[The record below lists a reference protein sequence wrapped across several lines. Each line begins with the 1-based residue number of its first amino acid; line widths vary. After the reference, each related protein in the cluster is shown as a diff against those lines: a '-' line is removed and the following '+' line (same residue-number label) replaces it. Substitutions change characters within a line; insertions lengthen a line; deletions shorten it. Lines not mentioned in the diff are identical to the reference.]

1 MRAMVGR
8 FGATVNDRQR
18 TGTTS
23 RHGQHASRYA
33 APADRRYHR
42 AMVARPQPQS
52 ALPPR
57 DPLYPESDGKPMADN
72 TKQFDAIVLIKT
84 NIDDRV
90 PDFVAGD
97 HFWYP
102 VEGRP
107 DIVVA
112 PDVFVAIGR
121 PKGHRRSYKQW
132 VEDGVAPQVVFE
144 VLSPSNTL
152 REMMDK
158 AAFYQAHGVEELYV
172 YDPDNEVAWGHVRDE
187 HGRHQRID
195 NLDGWVSPR
204 LGIRFDLS
212 GGALVIHDREG
223 LRFEAP
229 SELRRRADD
238 EAARATQEAE
248 RAEREAERAEREAE
262 RAEREAE
269 RAQILTEKL
278 RAAGIDPDA

>member
-1 MRAMVGR
+1 
-8 FGATVNDRQR
+8 
-18 TGTTS
+18 
-23 RHGQHASRYA
+23 
-33 APADRRYHR
+33 
-42 AMVARPQPQS
+42 
-52 ALPPR
+52 
-57 DPLYPESDGKPMADN
+57 MADN

-121 PKGHRRSYKQW
+121 PKGPRRSYKQW
-132 VEDGVAPQVVFE
+132 VEGGVAPQVVFE

-158 AAFYQAHGVEELYV
+158 AAFYLQYGVEEFYL
-172 YDPDNEVAWGHVRDE
+172 YDPDNETAWGHVRDE
-187 HGRHQRID
+187 HGRHQKVET
-195 NLDGWVSPR
+195 LDGWVSPR

-212 GGALVIHDREG
+212 SGALVITDREG
-223 LRFEAP
+223 QRFEAP
-229 SELRRRADD
+229 SELRKRAEA
-238 EAARATQEAE
+238 EAARAREEAARAEAE
-248 RAEREAERAEREAE
+248 AARADREAERARRLAE
-262 RAEREAE
+262 M
-269 RAQILTEKL
+269 L
-278 RAAGIDPDA
+278 RAAGLDPDA

>member
-1 MRAMVGR
+1 
-8 FGATVNDRQR
+8 
-18 TGTTS
+18 
-23 RHGQHASRYA
+23 
-33 APADRRYHR
+33 
-42 AMVARPQPQS
+42 MVAPPQPSS

-72 TKQFDAIVLIKT
+72 TRQWDAIVLIKT

-97 HFWYP
+97 LFWYP

-112 PDVFVAIGR
+112 PDVFVAFGR
-121 PKGHRRSYKQW
+121 PKGPRRSYKQW
-132 VEDGVAPQVVFE
+132 AEDGVAPHVVFE

-158 AAFYQAHGVEELYV
+158 QLFYTTHGAEEFYL
-172 YDPDNEVAWGHVRDE
+172 YDPDNETAWGYVRDAS
-187 HGRHQRID
+187 GRVGKVD
-195 NLDGWVSPR
+195 TLDGWVSPR

-212 GGALVIHDREG
+212 GGALAIFDAEG
-223 LRFEAP
+223 RRFEAP
-229 SELRRRADD
+229 SELRARAEAESARAEAESARAEAESARAEAESARAD
-238 EAARATQEAE
+238 AAAE
-248 RAEREAERAEREAE
+248 RAR
-262 RAEREAE
+262 
-269 RAQILTEKL
+269 QLTEKL

>member
-1 MRAMVGR
+1 
-8 FGATVNDRQR
+8 
-18 TGTTS
+18 
-23 RHGQHASRYA
+23 
-33 APADRRYHR
+33 
-42 AMVARPQPQS
+42 MVAQPQPSS

-57 DPLYPESDGKPMADN
+57 DPVYPESDGKPMADN

-107 DIVVA
+107 DIVTA

-132 VEDGVAPQVVFE
+132 LEGGVAPQVVFE

-158 AAFYQAHGVEELYV
+158 ATFYLQYGVEEFYL
-172 YDPDNEVAWGHVRDE
+172 YDPDNETAWGYLRDAQG
-187 HGRHQRID
+187 HHRRLD
-195 NLDGWVSPR
+195 SLDGWVSPR

-212 GGALVIHDREG
+212 EGSLVIWDAEG
-223 LRFEAP
+223 QRFEAP
-229 SELRRRADD
+229 GELRRRAEEEAAKARN
-238 EAARATQEAE
+238 EAARAEAE
-248 RAEREAERAEREAE
+248 AARADREAERARRLAD
-262 RAEREAE
+262 
-269 RAQILTEKL
+269 KL
-278 RAAGIDPDA
+278 RAAGLSPDD